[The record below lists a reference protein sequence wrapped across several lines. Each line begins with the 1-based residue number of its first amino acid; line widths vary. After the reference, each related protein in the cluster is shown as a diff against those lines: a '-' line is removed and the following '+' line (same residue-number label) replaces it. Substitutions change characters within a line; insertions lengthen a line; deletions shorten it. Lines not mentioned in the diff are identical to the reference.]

1 MLYWVGI
8 LGLQAQEAAFQVAL
22 RKLVSGGRVEESG
35 YTYRPWK
42 QRTGSLN
49 I

>member
-1 MLYWVGI
+1 MLYLVGI

-22 RKLVSGGRVEESG
+22 RELLSGGRVEESG
-35 YTYRPWK
+35 YTYRPWQ